1 MFRTLETFLVKAA
14 ENLSNKI
21 FCLGLVRQEKPPGR
35 QENAARPPRNAARP
49 AGKPPGPAWPL
60 RNTACMY
67 VAQALQLAF
76 AHQDAYL
83 SNEIMALSV
92 SAKRSNEEL
101 EKEVLA
107 FCAEV
112 SELGMCITFIID
124 QTNALDDAVD
134 DRISNDKKRQVRRF
148 LDGISS
154 QHMKI
159 SSSSANYLAAK
170 HDKPRQTGEE
180 RIDIFDDLDAVC
192 HSLPALTENIC

>member
-1 MFRTLETFLVKAA
+1 
-14 ENLSNKI
+14 
-21 FCLGLVRQEKPPGR
+21 
-35 QENAARPPRNAARP
+35 
-49 AGKPPGPAWPL
+49 
-60 RNTACMY
+60 MY
-67 VAQALQLAF
+67 VVQALQLAF

-124 QTNALDDAVD
+124 QTNALHDAVD

-180 RIDIFDDLDAVC
+180 RIDIFAGLDAVC
-192 HSLPALTENIC
+192 HSLPALTENICW